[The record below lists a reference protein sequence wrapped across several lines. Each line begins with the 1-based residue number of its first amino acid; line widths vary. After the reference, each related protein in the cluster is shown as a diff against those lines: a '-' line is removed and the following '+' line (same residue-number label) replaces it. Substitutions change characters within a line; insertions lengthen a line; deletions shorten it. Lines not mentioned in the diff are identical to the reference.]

1 MVVGSP
7 SVDSNGVKYYPVTS
21 VYQGSDQQVIR
32 VLEPTNPVA
41 GKPRRILYVLP
52 VDQGVDTT
60 DSTWSDGLEELRM
73 LDVQDRFNMTLIAP
87 SFNYNP
93 WYGDNATAPSL
104 RMESFI
110 IDDLIPWGDTFL
122 KGTVPQRY
130 LIGFSKSGNGV
141 LDLMLRHPSVFN
153 AGAAWDSP
161 AQQSSLSA
169 SFDLPENFGTQAN
182 YNTYFI
188 PSLVASN
195 AAAFTQ
201 QDRLW
206 ISGDQAA
213 WTADMDTLNTQ
224 MTAAGIAHT
233 WVAGPTRAHSWN
245 SGWLNGAVTDLD
257 ANATNT
263 APVGE
268 AMAPPRTGGWP
279 EATLASGTTQTTL
292 TLKTDQKATCRYST
306 TAGVAYNSMA
316 NTFTTTGGTAHS
328 TVVSSLQSGT
338 NYNYSVRC
346 QDTASG
352 IVNPDDYVISF
363 SVAPVPSSV
372 TVSSS
377 FAGAENPLSENGM
390 WSATGSWNTLQ
401 KSTGAYTTQ
410 DTSAARLAVPSIPAD
425 QFSEITFDQNPGAN
439 SWPAVMTRIQGPTSG
454 SGYLAIANSG
464 EVYLYRVDDGGSLGF
479 TWLGDTSAPIGT
491 APRRLRLESQ
501 GSTHRVYFNGTLLI
515 TATDSVYSIGQ
526 PGIAAAVE
534 GGPTVKILTF
544 SGGALNSGP
553 DTTPPVR
560 SNGAPTGTLASGTT
574 TATLTLA
581 TNEVATCRYSTTA
594 GVAYSAMT
602 LAFTSTGGTAQSA
615 AVTGLKNGT
624 TDNYYVRCQDTA
636 GNANPDDYLIT
647 FSVSA
652 ADTTPPVLSAGAPTG
667 SLAAGTTQT
676 TLSLTTNEAATCRYS
691 TTAGIAYASMTLTFS
706 TTGGTAQ
713 ATTVTGL
720 KNGTSYTYYV
730 RCKDTAGNA
739 NTSDYPIS
747 FSVAA
752 ADTTPPVLSAG
763 APTGSLAAGTTQTT
777 LSLTTNEAATCRY
790 STTAGIAYASMTL
803 TFSTTGGTAQ
813 ATTVTGLKSGTSYTY
828 YVRCKDTAGNANTS
842 DYPIS
847 FSVAAAD
854 TTPPVRSAGS
864 PTGTLAAGTTQ
875 TTLSLATNEAATCRY
890 STTAGVAYASMTKT
904 FSGAGGTAQST
915 TVTGLVNGTTYNYYV
930 RCQDTAGNANPDD
943 YIITFSVAS
952 AADTTPPVR
961 SAGAPT
967 GTLAAGTT
975 QTTLSLT
982 TNEAATCRY
991 STTAGVA
998 YASMTKTF
1006 TGAGGTAQSATV
1018 TGLANGT
1025 TYNYYVR
1032 CQDTAGNA
1040 NPDDYLITF
1049 SVANAADTTPPVR
1062 SAGAPT
1068 GTLAAGT
1075 TQTTLSLTTNEAA
1088 TCRYSATAGVAY
1100 ASMTATFTGA
1110 GGTAQ
1115 SATITG
1121 LVNGA
1126 TYNYYVRCQDTA
1138 GNANPDDYLITFSVA
1153 SAGTTTATSS
1163 FTGVESPLSENGMWA
1178 TTGSWGSLSK
1188 NNGAYTTTLTSAAR
1202 LASPVVG
1209 PDEFAEITFDQDPG
1223 SAAWPAVMTR
1233 IQSATNGSGYLAIAY
1248 NGEVILYQTDDTG
1261 SLNFTWLAA
1270 ADATLGT
1277 APRRLRLESQ
1287 GNVHRVY
1294 FNGTLMITYT
1304 DTSNA
1309 YPTGT
1314 PGIAAAIFG
1323 GPTVHILTFS
1333 GGSL

>member
-21 VYQGSDQQVIR
+21 AYQGSDQQIIR

-60 DSTWSDGLEELRM
+60 DSTWSDGFEELRM

-93 WYGDNATAPSL
+93 WYGDNATAPTL

-110 IDDLIPWGDTFL
+110 VDDLVPWGDTFL
-122 KGTVPQRY
+122 KGGVTQRY

-141 LDLMLRHPSVFN
+141 LDLILRHPSVFN

-182 YNTYFI
+182 YTTYFI
-188 PSLVASN
+188 PSLVTSN
-195 AAAFTQ
+195 AGAFTQ
-201 QDRLW
+201 QNRLW
-206 ISGDQAA
+206 ISGDQAE
-213 WTADMDTLNTQ
+213 WTADMTTLNTQ

-257 ANATNT
+257 ANATST
-263 APVGE
+263 APIGE

-279 EATLASGTTQTTL
+279 GGTLASGTTQATL
-292 TLKTDQKATCRYST
+292 TLKTDQKATCRYSA

-328 TVVSSLQSGT
+328 TVVSGLQSGT

-363 SVAPVPSSV
+363 SVAPVPSAV

-401 KSTGAYTTQ
+401 KNNGVYTVQ
-410 DTSAARLAVPSIPAD
+410 DTSAARLAAPSVPPD
-425 QFSEITFDQNPGAN
+425 QFSEITYDQNPGAA
-439 SWPAVMTRIQGPTSG
+439 SWPGVMTRIQGANSG

-479 TWLGDTSAPIGT
+479 TWLGEASASIGT
-491 APRRLRLESQ
+491 APRRLHLESQ
-501 GSTHRVYFNGTLLI
+501 GSTHRVYFNGALLI
-515 TATDSVYSIGQ
+515 TATDSAYSIGQ
-526 PGIAAAVE
+526 PGIADAIE

-544 SGGALNSGP
+544 TGGALNSGP

-560 SNGAPTGTLASGTT
+560 SNGAPTGALASGTT
-574 TATLTLA
+574 TATLTLS
-581 TNEVATCRYSTTA
+581 TNEAATCRYSTTA
-594 GVAYSAMT
+594 GIAYSAMT

-615 AVTGLKNGT
+615 KVTGLKNGT
-624 TDNYYVRCQDTA
+624 TYNYYVRCQDTA

-652 ADTTPPVLSAGAPTG
+652 ADTTPPV
-667 SLAAGTTQT
+667 
-676 TLSLTTNEAATCRYS
+676 
-691 TTAGIAYASMTLTFS
+691 
-706 TTGGTAQ
+706 
-713 ATTVTGL
+713 
-720 KNGTSYTYYV
+720 
-730 RCKDTAGNA
+730 
-739 NTSDYPIS
+739 
-747 FSVAA
+747 
-752 ADTTPPVLSAG
+752 
-763 APTGSLAAGTTQTT
+763 
-777 LSLTTNEAATCRY
+777 
-790 STTAGIAYASMTL
+790 
-803 TFSTTGGTAQ
+803 
-813 ATTVTGLKSGTSYTY
+813 
-828 YVRCKDTAGNANTS
+828 
-842 DYPIS
+842 
-847 FSVAAAD
+847 
-854 TTPPVRSAGS
+854 RSAGS
-864 PTGTLAAGTTQ
+864 PTGTLATGTTQ
-875 TTLSLATNEAATCRY
+875 TTLSLVTNEAATCRY

-904 FSGAGGTAQST
+904 FGGAGTTSQST
-915 TVTGLVNGTTYNYYV
+915 TVTGLTNGTTYNYYV

-943 YIITFSVAS
+943 YLITFSVAK
-952 AADTTPPVR
+952 DTTPPVR
-961 SAGAPT
+961 SAGSPT

-975 QTTLSLT
+975 QATLSLT

-1006 TGAGGTAQSATV
+1006 TGAGGTAQTAAV

-1032 CQDTAGNA
+1032 CQDAAGNA

-1075 TQTTLSLTTNEAA
+1075 TQATLSLTTNEAA
-1088 TCRYSATAGVAY
+1088 TCRYSTTAGVAY
-1100 ASMTATFTGA
+1100 ASMTKTFTGA

-1115 SATITG
+1115 TAAVTG
-1121 LVNGA
+1121 LVNGT
-1126 TYNYYVRCQDTA
+1126 TYSYYVRCQDTA

-1188 NNGAYTTTLTSAAR
+1188 NNGAYTTTITSAAR

-1209 PDEFAEITFDQDPG
+1209 PDEFAEITYDQDPG

-1233 IQSATNGSGYLAIAY
+1233 IQGASNGSCYLAIAY
-1248 NGEVILYQTDDTG
+1248 NGGVTLYRTDDAG
-1261 SLNFTWLAA
+1261 YLDFTWLAS
-1270 ADATLGT
+1270 ADATLST

-1294 FNGTLMITYT
+1294 FNGTLVITYT
-1304 DTSNA
+1304 DTANV

>member
-7 SVDSNGVKYYPVTS
+7 SVDSNGVMYYPVTS
-21 VYQGSDQQVIR
+21 VYQGSDQQIIR

-93 WYGDNATAPSL
+93 WYGDNVTNPSL

-182 YNTYFI
+182 YNSYFI

-224 MTAAGIAHT
+224 MNAAGIAHT

-263 APVGE
+263 APITE

-279 EATLASGTTQTTL
+279 GGTLAYTTTQTTL

-306 TAGVAYNSMA
+306 TAGVAYGSMA

-328 TVVSSLQSGT
+328 TIVSGLQSNT
-338 NYNYSVRC
+338 TYNINVRC

-372 TVSSS
+372 TVTSS

-401 KSTGAYTTQ
+401 KNSGAYTTQ

-439 SWPAVMTRIQGPTSG
+439 SWPGAMTRIQGPTSG

-464 EVYLYRVDDGGSLGF
+464 EVYLYRIDDGGSLGF
-479 TWLGDTSAPIGT
+479 TWLGDASAPIGT

-515 TATDSVYSIGQ
+515 TATDSLYTMGQ

-560 SNGAPTGTLASGTT
+560 SNGAPTGALASGTT

-602 LAFTSTGGTAQSA
+602 LAFTSVGGTAQSA
-615 AVTGLKNGT
+615 SVTGLKNGT
-624 TDNYYVRCQDTA
+624 TYNYYVRCQDTS

-647 FSVSA
+647 FSVNA
-652 ADTTPPVLSAGAPTG
+652 ASTTPPVRSGGSPTG
-667 SLAAGTTQT
+667 TLAVGTTQT
-676 TLSLTTNEAATCRYS
+676 TLSL
-691 TTAGIAYASMTLTFS
+691 
-706 TTGGTAQ
+706 
-713 ATTVTGL
+713 V
-720 KNGTSYTYYV
+720 
-730 RCKDTAGNA
+730 
-739 NTSDYPIS
+739 
-747 FSVAA
+747 
-752 ADTTPPVLSAG
+752 
-763 APTGSLAAGTTQTT
+763 
-777 LSLTTNEAATCRY
+777 
-790 STTAGIAYASMTL
+790 
-803 TFSTTGGTAQ
+803 
-813 ATTVTGLKSGTSYTY
+813 
-828 YVRCKDTAGNANTS
+828 
-842 DYPIS
+842 
-847 FSVAAAD
+847 
-854 TTPPVRSAGS
+854 
-864 PTGTLAAGTTQ
+864 
-875 TTLSLATNEAATCRY
+875 TNEAATCRY

-904 FSGAGGTAQST
+904 FGGAGTTSQST
-915 TVTGLVNGTTYNYYV
+915 TVTGLTNGTTYNYYV
-930 RCQDTAGNANPDD
+930 RCQDTAGNTNPDD
-943 YIITFSVAS
+943 YLITFSVAK
-952 AADTTPPVR
+952 DTTPPVR
-961 SAGAPT
+961 SAGSPT

-1006 TGAGGTAQSATV
+1006 TGAGGTAQSTTV
-1018 TGLANGT
+1018 TGLVNGT

-1049 SVANAADTTPPVR
+1049 SVAAADITPPVR
-1062 SAGAPT
+1062 SAGSPT

-1088 TCRYSATAGVAY
+1088 TCRYSTTAGVAY
-1100 ASMTATFTGA
+1100 ASMKTTFSGA
-1110 GGTAQ
+1110 GATAQ
-1115 SATITG
+1115 SSTVTG
-1121 LVNGA
+1121 LVNGT

-1233 IQSATNGSGYLAIAY
+1233 IQGATNGSGYLAIAY
-1248 NGEVILYQTDDTG
+1248 NSEVILYQTDDNG

-1270 ADATLGT
+1270 ADATLST

-1294 FNGTLMITYT
+1294 FNGTLLITYT

-1309 YPTGT
+1309 YPAGT

>member
-7 SVDSNGVKYYPVTS
+7 SVDSNGVMYYPVTS
-21 VYQGSDQQVIR
+21 VYQGSDQQIIR

-93 WYGDNATAPSL
+93 WYGDNVTNPSL

-182 YNTYFI
+182 YNSYFI

-224 MTAAGIAHT
+224 MNAAGIAHT

-263 APVGE
+263 APITE

-279 EATLASGTTQTTL
+279 GGTLAYTTTQTTL

-306 TAGVAYNSMA
+306 TAGVAYGSMA

-328 TVVSSLQSGT
+328 TIVSGLQSNT
-338 NYNYSVRC
+338 TYNINVRC

-372 TVSSS
+372 TVTSS

-401 KSTGAYTTQ
+401 KNSGAYTTQ

-439 SWPAVMTRIQGPTSG
+439 SWPGAMTRIQGPTSG

-464 EVYLYRVDDGGSLGF
+464 EVYLYRIDDGGSLGF
-479 TWLGDTSAPIGT
+479 TWLGDASAPIGT

-515 TATDSVYSIGQ
+515 TATDSLYTMGQ

-560 SNGAPTGTLASGTT
+560 SNGAPTGALASGTT

-602 LAFTSTGGTAQSA
+602 LAFTSVGGTAQSA
-615 AVTGLKNGT
+615 SVTGLKNGT
-624 TDNYYVRCQDTA
+624 TYNYYVRCQDTS

-647 FSVSA
+647 FSVNA
-652 ADTTPPVLSAGAPTG
+652 ASTTPPVRSGGSPTG
-667 SLAAGTTQT
+667 TLAVGTTQT
-676 TLSLTTNEAATCRYS
+676 TLSL
-691 TTAGIAYASMTLTFS
+691 
-706 TTGGTAQ
+706 
-713 ATTVTGL
+713 V
-720 KNGTSYTYYV
+720 
-730 RCKDTAGNA
+730 
-739 NTSDYPIS
+739 
-747 FSVAA
+747 
-752 ADTTPPVLSAG
+752 
-763 APTGSLAAGTTQTT
+763 
-777 LSLTTNEAATCRY
+777 
-790 STTAGIAYASMTL
+790 
-803 TFSTTGGTAQ
+803 
-813 ATTVTGLKSGTSYTY
+813 
-828 YVRCKDTAGNANTS
+828 
-842 DYPIS
+842 
-847 FSVAAAD
+847 
-854 TTPPVRSAGS
+854 
-864 PTGTLAAGTTQ
+864 
-875 TTLSLATNEAATCRY
+875 TNEAATCRY

-904 FSGAGGTAQST
+904 FGGAGTTSQST
-915 TVTGLVNGTTYNYYV
+915 TVTGLTNGTTYNYYV
-930 RCQDTAGNANPDD
+930 RCQDTAGNTNPDD
-943 YIITFSVAS
+943 YLITFSVAK
-952 AADTTPPVR
+952 DTTPPVR
-961 SAGAPT
+961 SAGSPT

-1006 TGAGGTAQSATV
+1006 TGAGGTAQSTTV
-1018 TGLANGT
+1018 TGLVNGT

-1049 SVANAADTTPPVR
+1049 SVAAADITPPVR
-1062 SAGAPT
+1062 SAGSPT

-1088 TCRYSATAGVAY
+1088 TCRYSTTAGVAY
-1100 ASMTATFTGA
+1100 ASMMTTFAGA

-1115 SATITG
+1115 SATVTG
-1121 LVNGA
+1121 LVNGT

-1233 IQSATNGSGYLAIAY
+1233 IQGATNGSGYLAIAY
-1248 NGEVILYQTDDTG
+1248 NSEVILYQTDDNG

-1270 ADATLGT
+1270 ADATLST

-1294 FNGTLMITYT
+1294 FNGTLLITYT

-1309 YPTGT
+1309 YPAGT

>member
-7 SVDSNGVKYYPVTS
+7 SVDSNGVMYYPVTS
-21 VYQGSDQQVIR
+21 VYQGSDQQIIR

-93 WYGDNATAPSL
+93 WYGDNVTNPSL

-182 YNTYFI
+182 YNSYFI

-224 MTAAGIAHT
+224 MNAAGIAHT

-263 APVGE
+263 APITE

-279 EATLASGTTQTTL
+279 GGTLAYTTTQTTL

-306 TAGVAYNSMA
+306 TAGVAYGSMA

-328 TVVSSLQSGT
+328 TIVSGLQSNT
-338 NYNYSVRC
+338 TYNINVRC

-372 TVSSS
+372 TVTSS

-401 KSTGAYTTQ
+401 KNSGAYTTQ

-439 SWPAVMTRIQGPTSG
+439 SWPGAMTRIQGPTSG

-464 EVYLYRVDDGGSLGF
+464 EVYLYRIDDGGSLGF
-479 TWLGDTSAPIGT
+479 TWLGDASAPIGT

-515 TATDSVYSIGQ
+515 TATDSLYTMGQ

-560 SNGAPTGTLASGTT
+560 SNGAPTGALASGTT

-602 LAFTSTGGTAQSA
+602 LAFTSVGGTAQSA
-615 AVTGLKNGT
+615 SVTGLKNGT
-624 TDNYYVRCQDTA
+624 TYNYYVRCQDTS

-647 FSVSA
+647 FSVNA
-652 ADTTPPVLSAGAPTG
+652 ASTTPPVRSGGSPTG
-667 SLAAGTTQT
+667 TLAVGTTQT
-676 TLSLTTNEAATCRYS
+676 TLSL
-691 TTAGIAYASMTLTFS
+691 
-706 TTGGTAQ
+706 
-713 ATTVTGL
+713 V
-720 KNGTSYTYYV
+720 
-730 RCKDTAGNA
+730 
-739 NTSDYPIS
+739 
-747 FSVAA
+747 
-752 ADTTPPVLSAG
+752 
-763 APTGSLAAGTTQTT
+763 
-777 LSLTTNEAATCRY
+777 
-790 STTAGIAYASMTL
+790 
-803 TFSTTGGTAQ
+803 
-813 ATTVTGLKSGTSYTY
+813 
-828 YVRCKDTAGNANTS
+828 
-842 DYPIS
+842 
-847 FSVAAAD
+847 
-854 TTPPVRSAGS
+854 
-864 PTGTLAAGTTQ
+864 
-875 TTLSLATNEAATCRY
+875 TNEAATCRY

-904 FSGAGGTAQST
+904 FGGAGTTSQST
-915 TVTGLVNGTTYNYYV
+915 TVTGLTNGTTYNYYV
-930 RCQDTAGNANPDD
+930 RCQDTAGNTNPDD
-943 YIITFSVAS
+943 YLITFSVAK
-952 AADTTPPVR
+952 DTTPPVR
-961 SAGAPT
+961 SAGSPT

-1006 TGAGGTAQSATV
+1006 TGAGGTAQSTTV
-1018 TGLANGT
+1018 TGLVNGT

-1049 SVANAADTTPPVR
+1049 SVAAADITPPVR
-1062 SAGAPT
+1062 SAGSPT

-1088 TCRYSATAGVAY
+1088 TCRYSTTAGVAY
-1100 ASMTATFTGA
+1100 ASMMTTFAGA
-1110 GGTAQ
+1110 GATAQ
-1115 SATITG
+1115 SATVTG
-1121 LVNGA
+1121 LVNGT

-1233 IQSATNGSGYLAIAY
+1233 IQGATNGSGYLAIAY
-1248 NGEVILYQTDDTG
+1248 NSEVILYQTDDNG

-1270 ADATLGT
+1270 ADATLST

-1294 FNGTLMITYT
+1294 FNGTLLITYT

-1309 YPTGT
+1309 YPAGT